1 RDATCFER
9 PQIGDR
15 ACERER
21 KLLCLGAARIVD
33 HASVRDREWSTKT
46 CLYELLHKLREVRC
60 ELVPW
65 PDRRASRCNMT
76 ERIEA
81 AAHLDPLGRDA
92 AALDQRG
99 EVLCRLAR
107 LSGDVEVSDNA
118 GVEINPIENALQ
130 RFNGAVEP
138 VAVRVEG
145 A

>member
-1 RDATCFER
+1 
-9 PQIGDR
+9 
-15 ACERER
+15 
-21 KLLCLGAARIVD
+21 
-33 HASVRDREWSTKT
+33 
-46 CLYELLHKLREVRC
+46 
-60 ELVPW
+60 
-65 PDRRASRCNMT
+65 MT

-145 A
+145 ALADDR